1 MNPRPAGTARLVT
14 LQLLARVLDQGV
26 NLAEAEVDARLPDP
40 RDLSFARFLAF
51 GVLRWLSALEWLA
64 AQLLRR
70 PLKARDR
77 DLQRLILIGLFQ
89 LWQEGAADHAAVNEC
104 AESARTLDKPWAV
117 PRSNAVLR
125 RFQRERG
132 DLLARLAGRDEG
144 FAHPPWLLHALQQD
158 WPDQWR
164 AIVAANNQ
172 AGGMWLRVRR
182 DADRAT
188 LTGQLADAGFTTA
201 LHPDAP
207 DALRVEPAV
216 SVEAL
221 PGFAS
226 GLVSVQDPAAQ
237 LAVDLLELAP
247 GQRVLDACAAPGGK
261 TCHIL
266 ERAPDVRLTALD
278 LRPDR
283 LERVRENLARLG
295 LDQHAGLRLAAADA
309 AEPAGW
315 WDGLPYQRILLDA
328 PCTATGV
335 IRRHPEIKWLREPGQ
350 LARANQLQGRMLQ
363 RLWPLL
369 DTGGILL
376 YATCSVLKDENSR
389 QIGRFVARHPDA
401 EVTAPDVDWGHPLE
415 FGQQILPGER
425 DMDGFYYAR
434 LRKT

>member
-1 MNPRPAGTARLVT
+1 M
-14 LQLLARVLDQGV
+14 
-26 NLAEAEVDARLPDP
+26 
-40 RDLSFARFLAF
+40 
-51 GVLRWLSALEWLA
+51 
-64 AQLLRR
+64 
-70 PLKARDR
+70 
-77 DLQRLILIGLFQ
+77 
-89 LWQEGAADHAAVNEC
+89 
-104 AESARTLDKPWAV
+104 
-117 PRSNAVLR
+117 
-125 RFQRERG
+125 
-132 DLLARLAGRDEG
+132 
-144 FAHPPWLLHALQQD
+144 
-158 WPDQWR
+158 
-164 AIVAANNQ
+164 
-172 AGGMWLRVRR
+172 
-182 DADRAT
+182 
-188 LTGQLADAGFTTA
+188 
-201 LHPDAP
+201 
-207 DALRVEPAV
+207 
-216 SVEAL
+216 
-221 PGFAS
+221 
-226 GLVSVQDPAAQ
+226 
-237 LAVDLLELAP
+237 
-247 GQRVLDACAAPGGK
+247 
-261 TCHIL
+261 
-266 ERAPDVRLTALD
+266 RLTALD